1 MKSFKQF
8 LYEEKEEGPV
18 LGKVQFF
25 QPDPKNIPLSIEDET
40 ERRLKI
46 EREVMGIETPKRP
59 DRDKKQKFETIGKEY
74 AEKYPDESFDLNVM
88 FPVRLLSKGADE
100 LVAQGLKDAHLGYA
114 TTINKIVPPNP
125 TLASMQTTT
134 HFGLSA
140 VHSKKQGELGKE
152 LFNSLSANPV
162 SALANSEAIRAKME
176 KEEKEKFKPQTHW
189 SQSWHP

>member
-18 LGKVQFF
+18 FGKVQFF

-59 DRDKKQKFETIGKEY
+59 DRDKRQKFETIGKKY

-88 FPVRLLSKGADE
+88 FPIRLLAKGYDS
-100 LVAQGLKDAHLGYA
+100 LVSRAVQDAHKGVA
-114 TTINKIVPPNP
+114 KTINKVIPPN
-125 TLASMQTTT
+125 
-134 HFGLSA
+134 A
-140 VHSKKQGELGKE
+140 VTSPFVGAVDFKLRDIHLKRKTDLENEIFDSI
-152 LFNSLSANPV
+152 SANPV
-162 SALANSEAIRAKME
+162 SALANSEAIRVKME
-176 KEEKEKFKPQTHW
+176 REEKEKFKPETHW